1 MARHPS
7 DYLIAGLTAQAYL
20 RARDPRAVDLMNR
33 ALALNPKHPGLH
45 VLAARMLLAG
55 GLRAQALIEFS
66 LALAHT
72 LEPDIILADLLRFFP
87 DPEEAARGIPT
98 PAGRVSV
105 MTNRLT
111 TMRRPDVAL
120 AYARRASEENPNN
133 HEILQTISQLAL
145 ERGEVALAVRAGE
158 AAYGVRRSAE
168 NALAYARA
176 LRASGGLER
185 ARAVIEEVLDAG
197 LAVESWRLVRLH
209 ELLADIQAAQ
219 GEHRAA
225 RDALRTAISLA
236 GGDAGG
242 NARGNDRHLAGL
254 YTKLARIEQAL
265 GHTDLAREA
274 QQRAREHG
282 AR

>member
-7 DYLIAGLTAQAYL
+7 DYLIAGLTAQAYF
-20 RARDPRAVDLMNR
+20 RARDSRAVDVMNR

-72 LEPDIILADLLRFFP
+72 LEPDPVLADLLRFFP
-87 DPEEAARGIPT
+87 DPEDAARGIPT
-98 PAGRVSV
+98 PAERVPV

-120 AYARRASEENPNN
+120 AYARRASEDNPNN
-133 HEILQTISQLAL
+133 HEILEIVSQLAL
-145 ERGEVALAVRAGE
+145 ERGEVALAVGAGE
-158 AAYGVRRSAE
+158 GAYGVRRSAQ
-168 NALAYARA
+168 NALAFARA
-176 LRASGGLER
+176 LRASGELDR
-185 ARAVIEEVLDAG
+185 ARAVVEEVLEGSVA
-197 LAVESWRLVRLH
+197 AESWHLVRLH

-219 GEHRAA
+219 GQHRAA
-225 RDALRTAISLA
+225 RDTLRTAISLA
-236 GGDAGG
+236 GGHAG
-242 NARGNDRHLAGL
+242 GNDRHLAGL
-254 YTKLARIEQAL
+254 YTKLARVEQAL
-265 GHTDLAREA
+265 GHIDLAHEA